1 MCCNVTQLFVSRKMG
16 PKKEPK
22 LSRYLPLD
30 DTARLPALLSS
41 LTLLGSDTM
50 QDLEEG
56 TSNIP
61 VQSVEVHTRASD
73 SILKSDFETNL
84 RKTKSGKG
92 LSVSIWGRGLVLFYL
107 PGVAT
112 MPIYILAQIVFFY
125 LLDAV
130 PVCT

>member
-1 MCCNVTQLFVSRKMG
+1 MYLDYDCCSVFEGDLHVVWCNVTQLLVSRKMG

-22 LSRYLPLD
+22 LLRFLPLD

-73 SILKSDFETNL
+73 SILKSDFETN
-84 RKTKSGKG
+84 
-92 LSVSIWGRGLVLFYL
+92 
-107 PGVAT
+107 
-112 MPIYILAQIVFFY
+112 
-125 LLDAV
+125 
-130 PVCT
+130 

>member
-1 MCCNVTQLFVSRKMG
+1 
-16 PKKEPK
+16 
-22 LSRYLPLD
+22 
-30 DTARLPALLSS
+30 
-41 LTLLGSDTM
+41 M

-61 VQSVEVHTRASD
+61 LQSVEVHTRASD

-84 RKTKSGKG
+84 SKTKSGKG

>member
-1 MCCNVTQLFVSRKMG
+1 MYLDYDVTVCLRETSHVMWCNITQLFVSRKMG

-22 LSRYLPLD
+22 LSRFLPLD

-61 VQSVEVHTRASD
+61 VQSVEVHMYK
-73 SILKSDFETNL
+73 SI
-84 RKTKSGKG
+84 G
-92 LSVSIWGRGLVLFYL
+92 LHSEI
-107 PGVAT
+107 
-112 MPIYILAQIVFFY
+112 
-125 LLDAV
+125 
-130 PVCT
+130 

>member
-1 MCCNVTQLFVSRKMG
+1 MG

-22 LSRYLPLD
+22 LSRFLPLD

-61 VQSVEVHTRASD
+61 VQSVAIEVHMYKASP
-73 SILKSDFETNL
+73 IV
-84 RKTKSGKG
+84 SGEG
-92 LSVSIWGRGLVLFYL
+92 ALSCSTCQVWQQCLF
-107 PGVAT
+107 
-112 MPIYILAQIVFFY
+112 INWAQIVFFCF
-125 LLDAV
+125 LDAV